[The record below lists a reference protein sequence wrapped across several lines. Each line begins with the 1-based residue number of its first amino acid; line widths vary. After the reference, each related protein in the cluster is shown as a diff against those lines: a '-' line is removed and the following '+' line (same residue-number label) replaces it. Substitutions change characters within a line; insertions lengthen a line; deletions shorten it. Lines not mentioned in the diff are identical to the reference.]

1 MTQAVP
7 ALAPAAL
14 FAVAPQAL
22 GGVRLRGS
30 AGPRRDAWLAA
41 LRALLPADLPW
52 RRLPTHIADERLLG
66 GLDLSATLA
75 AGRPVAQRG
84 LLAQADGGIVV
95 VAMAERIGAGL
106 AARLAAV
113 LDRREVQGQRDGLAF
128 TSAARVALVALDE
141 GIDADEA
148 VPAALADRLG
158 LHIDLDGASAIAEAG
173 PWSAEQVAAA
183 RTRLAAVR
191 CDDAMLEALVGAA
204 AAFGV
209 ASARAP
215 WFALVAARCSAA
227 LAGRDAVNAD
237 DCSLALQW
245 VVAPRATQ
253 LPVEAPAAPAAQAP
267 DEAPA
272 PSAAPEDARKSQ
284 SASERHP
291 DAEEAPAADT
301 ESLDE
306 RLVAAVR
313 AALPAGL
320 LALLQGGP
328 MRDRRTGSAGRAGAL
343 ASSRQR
349 GRPVGARR
357 GEPRDGARLDLMETL
372 RAAAPWQRLRR
383 AASSSD
389 AGNAGAVVT
398 PTPAMPGGT
407 QRVRVHREDL
417 HVTRYQQRRAT
428 TTLFV
433 LDASGSAAL
442 HRLAEA
448 KGAVEQLLADCY
460 ARRDQVA
467 VLGFRGSGAQ
477 LLLPP
482 TRSLVRAR
490 RSLAGLPGGGGT
502 PLAAGLD
509 AARALVENVRRAGAT
524 PLVVVLTDGRANIA
538 RDGRPG
544 RERAQAEALQAA
556 RALAALSCACLLVDT
571 SPQPA
576 PAAQQIAGA
585 MHARYLALPHGAA
598 QAVSN
603 AVRSVRR

>member
-1 MTQAVP
+1 MNPIVP
-7 ALAPAAL
+7 ALTPAAV

-22 GGVRLRGS
+22 GGVRLRSS

-41 LRALLPADLPW
+41 LRALLPVDMPW
-52 RRLPTHIADERLLG
+52 RRLPTHITDERLLG
-66 GLDLSATLA
+66 GLDLVATLA

-84 LLAQADGGIVV
+84 LLAQTDGGIVV
-95 VAMAERIGAGL
+95 AAMAERIGAGL
-106 AARLAAV
+106 SARLAAV
-113 LDRREVQGQRDGLAF
+113 LDRGEVQGQRDGLAF
-128 TSAARVALVALDE
+128 TGAAQVALLALDE

-148 VPAALADRLG
+148 LPAPLADRLG
-158 LHIDLDGASAIAEAG
+158 LHIDLDAAAVIAEVG
-173 PWSAEQVAAA
+173 PWSTEQVAAA
-183 RTRLAAVR
+183 RARMPAVR
-191 CDDAMLEALVGAA
+191 CDDALLEALVAAA

-209 ASARAP
+209 TSARAP
-215 WFALVAARCSAA
+215 WFALVAARCAAA

-237 DCSLALQW
+237 DCSLAVQW
-245 VVAPRATQ
+245 VLAPRATQ
-253 LPVEAPAAPAAQAP
+253 LPAAAEAAPATDDTAAAP
-267 DEAPA
+267 PEADEAQHEA
-272 PSAAPEDARKSQ
+272 ADNASSAQDNRASPSEL
-284 SASERHP
+284 E
-291 DAEEAPAADT
+291 EEAAADP
-301 ESLDE
+301 EAFEE
-306 RLVAAVR
+306 RLVGAVHAAI
-313 AALPAGL
+313 PAGL
-320 LALLQGGP
+320 LALLQAGP
-328 MRDRRTGSAGRAGAL
+328 LRDRRAASAGRAGAL
-343 ASSRQR
+343 AHSGQR

-383 AASSSD
+383 AA
-389 AGNAGAVVT
+389 AAGAAN
-398 PTPAMPGGT
+398 PTCAPAEALGNP
-407 QRVRVHREDL
+407 RVLVHREDL
-417 HVTRYQQRRAT
+417 HITRYLQRRAT

-509 AARALVENVRRAGAT
+509 AARALVESVRRGGAT

-538 RDGRPG
+538 RDGQPG
-544 RERAQAEALQAA
+544 RERAQTEALQAA

-576 PAAQQIAGA
+576 PAAQQIASA
-585 MHARYLALPHGAA
+585 MNARYLALPQAAA
-598 QAVSN
+598 QTVSN
-603 AVRSVRR
+603 AVRSLRQ